1 MSNSGQFPSQAA
13 KIEDHPLRV
22 SMPVSS
28 LSVDVNHLPKEV
40 HDYIEEKA
48 NICQPDAIYICDGSI
63 EEYNSMLKILE
74 DAKIVQRLE
83 KMKTWYELILDQIF

>member
-1 MSNSGQFPSQAA
+1 MSSSQIPNNAA

-28 LSVDVNHLPKEV
+28 LSVDINHLPKEV

-48 NICQPDAIYICDGSI
+48 NLCQPDAIYICDGSI
-63 EEYNSMLKILE
+63 DEYNSLLKILQE
-74 DAKIVQRLE
+74 NKMIEKLE
-83 KMKTWYELILDQIF
+83 KMNNW

>member
-1 MSNSGQFPSQAA
+1 MSNSVQVPSNAT

-28 LSVDVNHLPKEV
+28 LSVDIMHLPKEV

-48 NICQPDAIYICDGSI
+48 NICQPDAIYICDGSAD
-63 EEYNSMLKILE
+63 EYNWLLKVLQE
-74 DAKIVQRLE
+74 NKMVQKLE
-83 KMKTWYELILDQIF
+83 KMNNW

>member
-1 MSNSGQFPSQAA
+1 MSQSVQMPSNAA

-28 LSVDVNHLPKEV
+28 LSVDINHLPKEV

-48 NICQPDAIYICDGSI
+48 NICQPDAIYICDGSA
-63 EEYNSMLKILE
+63 EEYNSLIKILQE
-74 DAKIVQRLE
+74 NKMMQRLE
-83 KMKTWYELILDQIF
+83 KLDNW